1 MFDISNMTQVVA
13 GVSSLGISNL
23 ISFIIVLFIS
33 VIGSYA
39 LLDFL
44 HNKHMETIAKQSN
57 EATTMAIQHIEQ
69 MVSMAITSTQA
80 MDITDSVLKAKN
92 SEPEKKQ

>member
-1 MFDISNMTQVVA
+1 MLDISNMTGIVA
-13 GVSSLGISNL
+13 QVSSLGMSD
-23 ISFIIVLFIS
+23 FIAFVVVLFSI
-33 VIGSYA
+33 VVGGH
-39 LLDFL
+39 LLFDFM
-44 HNKHMETIAKQSN
+44 HAKHIETMARESN
-57 EATTMAIQHIEQ
+57 EVTTMAVQNIQQ

>member
-1 MFDISNMTQVVA
+1 MTQVVA

-39 LLDFL
+39 LLEFL
-44 HNKHMETIAKQSN
+44 HNKHMETIVKNNTEVSN
-57 EATTMAIQHIEQ
+57 MAIQNIQQ
-69 MVSMAITSTQA
+69 MVSMAIASTQA

-92 SEPEKKQ
+92 SKQENKQ